1 MIMSCKESKT
11 KPSKAECTRTK
22 RRALGGPQ
30 RGKAPTFK
38 SKQRVQKC
46 KSLDF
51 PISLVQAFG
60 GSPRTDSDLKKNM
73 SENMFVPRMTRRT
86 RSSGKSDVSQ
96 HIFDAADMT
105 PDTEVDL
112 FTLYSGGCMTRGQMN
127 KVKQIFGEP
136 SNFEMKVECPVKRKS
151 KLVVKKSLEHN
162 LELIQEDSPETTI
175 LDMPMKMTRS
185 QTIKTKLK
193 RKREV
198 LNEPAKSP
206 EKKAC
211 KSSIG
216 SVISART
223 AIVPKSDAFEQ
234 KPATRRGLF
243 TQNSRLPTPNDDCE
257 SFPSN
262 NYTKEAISA
271 PTTPTRSLYVPDGT
285 DDWLHRFLRWSAKDK
300 IHVLDNLINVCQ
312 PHEVRHM
319 LEIIEPQF
327 QRDFISLLPK
337 ELALYV
343 LSFLEPRDL
352 LMAAQTC
359 KYWRIL
365 AEDNLMWREKC
376 MEEGIQEPYVSKV
389 IKNSWKSKKNNAIG
403 VCSAWKAAYLRQ
415 VRIEMNWRD
424 GNEKISKVLKG
435 HDDHVITCLQFNGS
449 RIVSGSD
456 DNTLK
461 VWSAVSGKCL
471 RTLTGHTGGVWASQM
486 RKNLIISGSTDRTL
500 KIWNSDTG
508 ACVHTLYG
516 HTSTV
521 RCLALHENIVVSG
534 SRDATL
540 RVWDIDTGAC
550 LHVLMGH
557 MAAVRCVCYD
567 GRKVVSGAYDYMIK
581 VWDPETEECL
591 HTLQGHTNR
600 VYSLQFD
607 GTYVVSGSLDTSI
620 RVWEVETGT
629 CLHTLMGHQSL
640 TSGMELKNN
649 ILVSGNADSTVKV
662 WDILTGECL
671 KTLEG
676 TNKHLSAVTCLQF
689 HGKFVIT
696 SSDDGTVKLWDIK
709 TGKVIRDL
717 VTLESRGSGGVV
729 WRIRA
734 SQTKLVCAVGS
745 RNGTEET
752 KLLVLDFDPDTK

>member
-1 MIMSCKESKT
+1 MDDSSKHAGGSRNKAVDTGLSSSKRVGGGSKRREKCGARSGVATSGVTSHFSVDNCQQASADNKSESKM
-11 KPSKAECTRTK
+11 K
-22 RRALGGPQ
+22 
-30 RGKAPTFK
+30 
-38 SKQRVQKC
+38 
-46 KSLDF
+46 KSLALLTH
-51 PISLVQAFG
+51 S
-60 GSPRTDSDLKKNM
+60 
-73 SENMFVPRMTRRT
+73 RRT
-86 RSSGKSDVSQ
+86 RSSEKSNPQ
-96 HIFDAADMT
+96 IFTCSNNTNPSSEPT
-105 PDTEVDL
+105 PDADVDL
-112 FTLYSGGCMTRGQMN
+112 STLYSGCVTRGQINRVKKIIGECSPSHVTDMSPMN
-127 KVKQIFGEP
+127 TRSSKRLASDQNHNEKMQVDDSSTSSAQRKIK
-136 SNFEMKVECPVKRKS
+136 SLMKRKHDALS
-151 KLVVKKSLEHN
+151 
-162 LELIQEDSPETTI
+162 
-175 LDMPMKMTRS
+175 
-185 QTIKTKLK
+185 
-193 RKREV
+193 EV
-198 LNEPAKSP
+198 PKSP

-211 KSSIG
+211 RVLGHSS
-216 SVISART
+216 SSLDS
-223 AIVPKSDAFEQ
+223 PKSPPERRCITRNSVYARAVHSPPHTEQHQPSSPGPSHDAVEVLTA
-234 KPATRRGLF
+234 P
-243 TQNSRLPTPNDDCE
+243 PTPTLALPE
-257 SFPSN
+257 
-262 NYTKEAISA
+262 
-271 PTTPTRSLYVPDGT
+271 GT
-285 DDWLHRFLRWSAKDK
+285 DDWLRRFLKWNAKDK
-300 IHVLDNLINVCQ
+300 IQALENLIGVCQ

-337 ELALYV
+337 ELALHV

-352 LMAAQTC
+352 LIAAQTC
-359 KYWRIL
+359 RYWRIL
-365 AEDNLMWREKC
+365 TEDNLMWREKC
-376 MEEGIQEPYVSKV
+376 KEEGISEPYVAKV
-389 IKNSWKSKKNNAIG
+389 LKHNWRNKKSF
-403 VCSAWKAAYLRQ
+403 SAGTKSTWKAAFLRH
-415 VRIEMNWRD
+415 VRIETNWRE
-424 GNEKISKVLKG
+424 GKERISKVLKG

-461 VWSAVSGKCL
+461 VWSAISGKCL

-500 KIWNSDTG
+500 KIWNADTG
-508 ACVHTLYG
+508 NCVHTLYG

-521 RCLALHENIVVSG
+521 RCLALHDNIVVSG

-540 RVWDIDTGAC
+540 RVWNIEDGEC
-550 LHVLMGH
+550 LHVLVGH

-567 GRKVVSGAYDYMIK
+567 GRRVVSGAYDYMVK
-581 VWDPETEECL
+581 VWDPVTEECL

-620 RVWEVETGT
+620 RVWELETGT

-640 TSGMELKNN
+640 TSGMVLRGN

-676 TNKHLSAVTCLQF
+676 SNKHLSAVTCLQF
-689 HGKFVIT
+689 RGKFIIT
-696 SSDDGTVKLWDIK
+696 SSDDGTVKLWDIE

-734 SQTKLVCAVGS
+734 SQTKLVCAFGS

-752 KLLVLDFDPDTK
+752 KLMVLDFDPDSK